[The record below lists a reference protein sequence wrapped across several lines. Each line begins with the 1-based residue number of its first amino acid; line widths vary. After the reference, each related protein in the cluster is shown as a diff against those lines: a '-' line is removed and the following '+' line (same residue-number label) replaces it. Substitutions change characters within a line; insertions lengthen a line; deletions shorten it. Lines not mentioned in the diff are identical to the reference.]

1 MKISI
6 ITLFP
11 KMISGFF
18 EESIIK
24 RAVEKKLVEIKVVN
38 LRDFAIDDYGTVDDR
53 PYGGGVGMVIRV
65 DVVYKAIQNL
75 KSKISNPKVKTK
87 ILLTSPRGRLF
98 NQRKAEEYSKI
109 DQLIIIAG
117 HYEGVDERVN
127 EFIDEEVSIGDYV
140 LTGGEIPA
148 AAIVDSVVRLLP
160 GVLKKDEA
168 IKQESFNIKGKK
180 LLEYPQY
187 TRPEEFKGIKVPK
200 VLMGGNHKEIEK
212 WRLDKSLQETKKR
225 RPDLIQK

>member
-1 MKISI
+1 
-6 ITLFP
+6 
-11 KMISGFF
+11 MISGFF

>member
-1 MKISI
+1 
-6 ITLFP
+6 
-11 KMISGFF
+11 
-18 EESIIK
+18 
-24 RAVEKKLVEIKVVN
+24 
-38 LRDFAIDDYGTVDDR
+38 
-53 PYGGGVGMVIRV
+53 
-65 DVVYKAIQNL
+65 
-75 KSKISNPKVKTK
+75 
-87 ILLTSPRGRLF
+87 
-98 NQRKAEEYSKI
+98 
-109 DQLIIIAG
+109 
-117 HYEGVDERVN
+117 VDERVN

-200 VLMGGNHKEIEK
+200 VLMGNKKEA
-212 WRLDKSLQETKKR
+212 
-225 RPDLIQK
+225 P